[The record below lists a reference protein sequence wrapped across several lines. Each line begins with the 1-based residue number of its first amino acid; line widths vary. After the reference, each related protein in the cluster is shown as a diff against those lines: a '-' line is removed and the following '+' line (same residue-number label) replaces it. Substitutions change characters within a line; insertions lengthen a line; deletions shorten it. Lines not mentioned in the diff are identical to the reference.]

1 MAPNGPGDP
10 AGLMQASIPGG
21 PAEPAALFEAGR
33 FAPAD
38 SLHGAPPGDSMP
50 PWSWPLP
57 PVPAVTRHFIPPPEP
72 WQAGHRGV
80 DLAVRPGNEVLSP
93 ADGVVTFVG
102 MVAGRPVLS
111 IGHEGGLV
119 SSFEPVKSTLT
130 KGARVERGQSV
141 GTPAGPPHCPFA
153 CIHWGVRRDGQY
165 VNPLNYVTDR
175 RPSVLLPLPEGLR

>member
-1 MAPNGPGDP
+1 MAPSAPTGS
-10 AGLMQASIPGG
+10 AWLVQSLSPGG
-21 PAEPAALFEAGR
+21 
-33 FAPAD
+33 FARTD
-38 SLHGAPPGDSMP
+38 SLQGAPTDDYVP

-80 DLAVRPGNEVLSP
+80 DLAVGPGNDVLSP

-111 IGHEGGLV
+111 IGHQGGLV

-130 KGARVERGQSV
+130 RGARVERGQSV

-153 CIHWGVRRDGQY
+153 CIHWGVRRDGEY

-175 RPSVLLPLPEGLR
+175 RPSVLLPLPEGLQ